1 MKSIGV
7 IGAGTWGL
15 ALARVLA
22 SNGND
27 VTVWSAI
34 PSEIDELVTTHKNH
48 RLPEMVIP
56 DSIIFTKSLKVA
68 YQNLEVFSD
77 NHPEK
82 VIEENLKYLKR
93 NLNWIELRM
102 CILQSKSNIKKIF
115 YWLKLSKIINNYYSL
130 KSFFSDFYFLIMSW
144 GV

>member
-130 KSFFSDFYFLIMSW
+130 KSYFSDFYFLIMSW

>member
-93 NLNWIELRM
+93 YLNWIKLRM

-115 YWLKLSKIINNYYSL
+115 YWLKLSKFINNYYSL
-130 KSFFSDFYFLIMSW
+130 KSYFSDFYFLILSW